1 MNRTRLVRSAAAVAA
16 ALTVLAGCSGGGGS
30 GDSGETTTVNWW
42 TWSPDQAIAY
52 EQCIPAFEKANPTIK
67 VKITNYNVSDYFT
80 KLTSGFVSGDAPDGF
95 MNSVTYLQSYAGQ
108 GQLLPLD
115 DYISKD
121 KLDMGQYA
129 IGTDGWKYKDG
140 KQYALPMDW
149 ATGALYY
156 NKDLLAKAGYTDK
169 DVAAL
174 NWTSDGGGT
183 FWKMVKHLA
192 VDSSGKRGD
201 QPGFRGDAVKTYGL
215 GNIESTGDPFG
226 QNAWGWL
233 IPNDGIN
240 IPDKQQWAT
249 VFNYND
255 PKVVQSV
262 QLVRALTNDGISPKL
277 NQFTT
282 ANSQQLGS
290 GKVAMVVGGTWEAAT
305 YAAVKGAKI
314 GTAPLPAGATTG
326 KRALMT
332 NANGNNIWAGS
343 KHPDQTW
350 KWVSYQES
358 GACQTTAA
366 KFNGSLFP
374 SIAASMK
381 ALTDQQAA
389 KGADFS
395 VFNHYLTSGE
405 LVPCPVYNNGA
416 ALTNAMT
423 PQFEAYFTNKADE
436 SIFPKMQ
443 EQSRTLLAEGK

>member
-1 MNRTRLVRSAAAVAA
+1 MKTTRLARAVAVAA
-16 ALTVLAGCSGGGGS
+16 ALTTLAGCSGGGS
-30 GDSGETTTVNWW
+30 ADSGQATTVNWW

-80 KLTSGFVSGDAPDGF
+80 KLTSGFVSGDAPDAF

-108 GQLLPLD
+108 GQLLALD

-121 KLDMGQYA
+121 KLDLGQYA

-156 NKDLLAKAGYTDK
+156 NKDLLAKAGYTAK

-174 NWTSDGGGT
+174 NWMSDDGGS
-183 FWKMVKHLA
+183 FWKMIKHLT
-192 VDSSGKRGD
+192 VDSSGTRGD
-201 QPGFRGDAVKTYGL
+201 QPGFRADAVRTYGL
-215 GNIESTGDPFG
+215 GNLESTGDPFG

-233 IPNDGIN
+233 LPNDGIN

-255 PKVVQSV
+255 PKVVKSV
-262 QLVRALTNDGISPKL
+262 QLVRALTNDGFSPKL

-282 ANSQQLGS
+282 ANSQQVGS

-305 YAAVKGAKI
+305 YAALKDAKI
-314 GTAPLPAGATTG
+314 GVAPLPAGAAG

-358 GACQTTAA
+358 AECQTTAA
-366 KFNGSLFP
+366 KFNGSFFP
-374 SIAASMK
+374 SIAASMQ
-381 ALTDQQAA
+381 ALADQQAG

-395 VFNHYLTSGE
+395 VFSHYLTSGE
-405 LVPCPVYNNGA
+405 LLPCPVYNNGA
-416 ALTNAMT
+416 ALTNAMV
-423 PQFEAYFTNKADE
+423 PQFESYFTNKADE
-436 SIFPKMQ
+436 SIFSKMQ
-443 EQSRTLLAEGK
+443 EQSRALLAEGK

>member
-1 MNRTRLVRSAAAVAA
+1 VKTTRLARAVAVAA
-16 ALTVLAGCSGGGGS
+16 ALTTLAGCSGGGS
-30 GDSGETTTVNWW
+30 ADSGQATTVNWW

-80 KLTSGFVSGDAPDGF
+80 KLTSGFVSGDAPDAF

-108 GQLLPLD
+108 GQLLALN

-121 KLDMGQYA
+121 KLDLGQYA

-156 NKDLLAKAGYTDK
+156 NKDLLAKAGYTAK

-174 NWTSDGGGT
+174 NWMSDDGGS
-183 FWKMVKHLA
+183 FWKMIKHLT
-192 VDSSGKRGD
+192 VDSSGTRGD
-201 QPGFRGDAVKTYGL
+201 QPGFRADAVRTYGL
-215 GNIESTGDPFG
+215 GNLESTGDPFG

-233 IPNDGIN
+233 LPNDGIN

-255 PKVVQSV
+255 PKVVKSV
-262 QLVRALTNDGISPKL
+262 QLVRALTNDGFSPKL

-282 ANSQQLGS
+282 ANSQQVGS

-305 YAAVKGAKI
+305 YAALKDAKI
-314 GTAPLPAGATTG
+314 GVAPLPAGAAG

-358 GACQTTAA
+358 AECQTTAA
-366 KFNGSLFP
+366 KFNGSFFP
-374 SIAASMK
+374 SIAASMQ
-381 ALTDQQAA
+381 ALADQQAG

-395 VFNHYLTSGE
+395 VFSHYLTSGE
-405 LVPCPVYNNGA
+405 LLPCPVYNNGA
-416 ALTNAMT
+416 ALTNAMV
-423 PQFEAYFTNKADE
+423 PQFESYFTNKADE
-436 SIFPKMQ
+436 SIFSKMQ
-443 EQSRTLLAEGK
+443 EQSRALLAEGK